1 MSYEKWS
8 LGYWTLKK
16 YIQFADW
23 LIYNKVIVNGL
34 EKIPKNK
41 PIIFSPNHQNAL
53 SDPMAILLNT
63 KFQPVWLARADIF
76 KNKTAAAILKFLK
89 IMPVY
94 RMRDGK
100 ENLSKND
107 VTFTDSVKVLE
118 NNFALGLFPEAA
130 HSGKRQMLV
139 HKKAVP
145 RIVFMA
151 EEKSNQK
158 LDIQIIPTGI
168 YYSHYWKFNRDLI
181 VNFGNPIPGNEYTEA
196 FKQNES
202 AAILLLRQRILDE
215 MQALVLEIKSQ
226 KYYSDFE
233 TIREIY
239 GKHYLKRQNLK
250 YSTLNHFKSDQKL
263 VKKLDELEENNQDE
277 TAKLVRQLNEYVSK
291 IKKLKIRNWLVE
303 KPHQNLAKIAFNKL
317 ILILGLPLFLFGFI
331 FNAIPFFT
339 IDTITRK
346 KIKDKGFW
354 STFFLALGIILFPIF
369 YLIEFFAVSW
379 LIPGIWLKLAFL
391 VAMPLTGKVAFLWYI
406 LFRKTLGRVRFLLLQ
421 LFSKKEYHQLIKE
434 KDLLY
439 KKLDEL
445 LPIIPEQ
452 VHKSHF

>member
-23 LIYNKVIVNGL
+23 LIYNKLIITGL
-34 EKIPKNK
+34 DKIPNNK
-41 PIIFSPNHQNAL
+41 PIIFAPNHQNAL

-100 ENLSKND
+100 ENLTKND

-181 VNFGNPIPGNEYTEA
+181 VNFGNPIPGNEYIEA

-202 AAILLLRQRILDE
+202 AATLLLRQRILDE

-226 KYYSDFE
+226 KYYNDFE

-277 TAKLVRQLNEYVSK
+277 TAKLVRQINDYVSK

-303 KPHQNLAKIAFNKL
+303 KPHQNLTKIAFNKL

-369 YLIEFFAVSW
+369 YAIEFSAVSW
-379 LIPGIWLKLAFL
+379 IIPGVWLKLAFL
-391 VAMPLTGKVAFLWYI
+391 VAMPITGKVAFLWYI
-406 LFRKTLGRVRFLLLQ
+406 LFRKTIGRVRLLILK
-421 LFSKKEYHQLIKE
+421 LFHRKEFYNLFKE
-434 KDLLY
+434 KDLLFR
-439 KKLDEL
+439 KLDEL
-445 LPIIPEQ
+445 IT
-452 VHKSHF
+452 V

>member
-8 LGYWTLKK
+8 LGYAVLKK
-16 YIQFADW
+16 YVQFADW
-23 LIYNKVIVNGL
+23 LIYKQKIITGL

-41 PIIFSPNHQNAL
+41 PIIFAPNHQNAL
-53 SDPMAILLNT
+53 SDPLAILLNT
-63 KFQPVWLARADIF
+63 TYQPVWLARADIF

-100 ENLSKND
+100 ENLAKND
-107 VTFTDSVKVLE
+107 ETFASSVKVLE

-151 EEKSNQK
+151 EEKAHLN

-168 YYSHYWKFNRDLI
+168 FYSHYWKFNRTLI
-181 VNFGNPIPGNEYTEA
+181 VNFGDPIPVSQYVEQARENENTA
-196 FKQNES
+196 TLS
-202 AAILLLRQRILDE
+202 MRQRILDE
-215 MQALVLEIKSQ
+215 MQSLVLEIKST
-226 KYYSDFE
+226 KHYDDFE

-239 GKHYLKRQNLK
+239 GRHFFNRQNQK
-250 YSTLNHFKSDQKL
+250 YSTLNLFHSNQKL
-263 VKKLDELEENNQDE
+263 VKKLDNLEENHPKE
-277 TAKLVRQLNEYVSK
+277 TEKLVLDVNNYTAK
-291 IKKLKIRNWLVE
+291 IKKLKIRNWLIE
-303 KPHQNLAKIAFNKL
+303 NPNLNLLKIGLNKL
-317 ILILGLPLFLFGFI
+317 ILILGLPIFLFGFI
-331 FNAIPFFT
+331 FNAIPFFA
-339 IDTITRK
+339 IDRITRK

-354 STFFLALGIILFPIF
+354 STFYLVLGIIVFPIF
-369 YLIEFFAVSW
+369 YLIEFLAVSW

-391 VAMPLTGKVAFLWYI
+391 IALPLTGKVAFLWYI
-406 LFRKTLGRVRFLLLQ
+406 LFRKTVGRGCLLLLK
-421 LFSKKEYHQLIKE
+421 LFSKKEYFQLFKE
-434 KDLLY
+434 KELLY

-445 LPIIPEQ
+445 LP
-452 VHKSHF
+452 VTHS

>member
-118 NNFALGLFPEAA
+118 NNFSLGLFPEAA